1 MIATLA
7 EAALRSFVL
16 GGVVW
21 FGLTLFRVRNPHVH
35 MTAWVVV
42 LMASLAMPFVMH
54 WPTLTIDR
62 LPSAVPVPG
71 ELWPADL
78 AMLETPPP
86 ALPITPRAVVAPPAR
101 GGISIDWWLV
111 ATIVYAGVAGLLLL
125 RLAIGLGLTWRLA
138 RAAKPMKGAPLIDAD
153 IRVSRDVGGPVTF
166 GSTILVPPQFAGW
179 DAKKRLAV
187 LAHES
192 AHVANRDFYILLLAS
207 LNRAVFWFSPFS
219 WWQLA
224 RLAELAEIISDA
236 QAIEVIDD
244 RLSYAEILLDFAST
258 VKPRPVELAMARAST
273 VRARVERIIAAAA
286 MPVAVGWRK
295 RLWIA
300 AAIVP
305 AVIVS
310 TGMIVYRTPDPA
322 PTVADSGEVPAEH
335 YRPFVNFYAMG
346 PASVFAIF
354 REDDELYGQLTG
366 QRKLRLTVGRDGT
379 ASYAASSGEITFSAD
394 AERRSAELMLRMNGR
409 DIRAVRLA
417 EVPTAAADTVSL
429 DQYVGWYKV
438 APNRVLTV
446 RRDSDRLQ
454 VQETVL
460 GRTALLAEGADV
472 FSIHGDNL
480 LIFLRDEQARVSRV
494 LVQNAVFGARL
505 APRIDAAT
513 AQAIEADFA
522 RRVAEVPDRFREQ
535 VPVAG
540 GKEMILRGIEDLRR
554 GTPNYDRMSAP
565 LAAKVHRQ
573 LNETQA
579 TFVALGAL
587 ESIFFRGVGPGGY
600 DIYGAKFENGT
611 AEFRLL
617 LEPDGKAG
625 DVLFRADGNDELG
638 GILPCSEEEN
648 VRGRAG
654 TSPIRIMLYNELGDD
669 IRVFN
674 LDADGNRKSQSV
686 VRSNMT
692 WAATTTVNN
701 AWVIADKSGR
711 CLEVLMPGRQTRFHN
726 VEASTLG
733 AKPGRAARRAVPI
746 ANGEEMLRHYIEGVG
761 KGQPDYEH
769 MTPEVADITRQ
780 QLPFDQAI
788 LARLGTLRAVSF
800 RGVTALDSDIYIA
813 QFANGSAE
821 WRIGVRNGT
830 ITKIALG
837 PNF

>member
-62 LPSAVPVPG
+62 LPASVPVPG
-71 ELWPADL
+71 ESWPADI
-78 AMLETPPP
+78 AMLEMSQPT
-86 ALPITPRAVVAPPAR
+86 LPIAPGAVAAPPVAN
-101 GGISIDWWLV
+101 GVLVDWWLV
-111 ATIVYAGVAGLLLL
+111 ATIVYAGIAGLLLL
-125 RLAIGLGLTWRLA
+125 RLAIGLGLTWRLM
-138 RAAKPMKGAPLIDAD
+138 RAAKPVKAAQLIDAD

-192 AHVANRDFYILLLAS
+192 AHVANRDFYVLLLAS

-244 RLSYAEILLDFAST
+244 RLSYAEILLDFASS

-310 TGMIVYRTPDPA
+310 TGMIAYRTPDPA
-322 PTVADSGEVPAEH
+322 PAIADSGEVPAQH

-354 REDDELYGQLTG
+354 REGDELYGQVTG
-366 QRKLRLTVGRDGT
+366 QRKLRLSVGGNGT
-379 ASYAASSGEITFSAD
+379 ASYPASSGEITFPVD
-394 AERRSAELMLRMNGR
+394 AERRSAELTLRMNGR
-409 DIRAVRLA
+409 DIRAVRVA
-417 EVPTAAADTVSL
+417 EMPAPAAEIASL
-429 DQYVGWYKV
+429 DQYVGWYRL
-438 APNRVLTV
+438 APNRVLSV
-446 RRDSDRLQ
+446 RRDGDRLWL
-454 VQETVL
+454 QETGQGATQV
-460 GRTALLAEGADV
+460 LAEGTDA
-472 FSIHGDNL
+472 FSFRGDHL
-480 LIFLRDEQARVSRV
+480 VVFLRDEQAKVSRV

-505 APRIDAAT
+505 ATRVDAAV
-513 AQAIEADFA
+513 AQAVEADFA
-522 RRVAEVPDRFREQ
+522 RRLAKVSDRFREQ

-540 GKEMILRGIEDLRR
+540 SKEMVLAGIEGLRR
-554 GTPNYDRMSAP
+554 GTPDYDRMSAP
-565 LAAKVHRQ
+565 LAAKVHRYLAEMQ
-573 LNETQA
+573 T
-579 TFVALGAL
+579 TFVALGAV

-611 AEFRLL
+611 AEFRVL

-625 DVLFRADGNDELG
+625 DVIFRADGNDELG
-638 GILPCSEEEN
+638 GILPCSEEAN

-654 TSPIRIMLYNELGDD
+654 TSPIRIMVYNELGED
-669 IRVFN
+669 IRVVN
-674 LDADGNRKSQSV
+674 LDADGNRKNQSV
-686 VRSNMT
+686 VRSNMS

-701 AWVIADKSGR
+701 PWMIADKSGR
-711 CLEVLMPGRQTRFHN
+711 CLEILMPGRQTRFHN
-726 VEASTLG
+726 VEASNLG

-746 ANGEEMLRHYIEGVG
+746 ANGEEMLRRYIEDLGR
-761 KGQPDYEH
+761 GQPDYDR
-769 MTPEVADITRQ
+769 MTSEVADITRQ

-788 LARLGTLRAVSF
+788 LARLGALRAVSF

-821 WRIGVRNGT
+821 WRIGVRNGV